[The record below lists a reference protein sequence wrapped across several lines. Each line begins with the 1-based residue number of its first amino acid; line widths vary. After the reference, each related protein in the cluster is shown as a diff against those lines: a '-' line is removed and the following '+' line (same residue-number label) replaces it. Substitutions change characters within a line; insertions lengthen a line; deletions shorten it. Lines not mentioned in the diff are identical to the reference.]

1 MYMGIHSRTTEENW
15 KELKC
20 SQKWGNNLI
29 KNWLQ
34 SPASTDYGK
43 ANLKNVRE
51 AALGCSSEVCPAL
64 HRHSTQTLAEN
75 SCHTRAPCALLSPR
89 SRAGHGGTWLNC
101 SVWEAKAESS
111 GPAWGTSKKK
121 KKDKRSISSNA
132 ILGQRKQTF
141 LLKTEFS
148 AKRLWVT
155 GQLECSSWSPWI
167 CKGRLW
173 LKTESKKLDKQRWAW
188 KERTLGD
195 HSVSHKG
202 KRGEPKSSANTW
214 EKELDVL

>member
-64 HRHSTQTLAEN
+64 HRHSTQTLVEN
-75 SCHTRAPCALLSPR
+75 SCHTRAPCALLSPS

-121 KKDKRSISSNA
+121 KKTKEVFQVMLFWDKENR
-132 ILGQRKQTF
+132 LFYWKQNF
-141 LLKTEFS
+141 LLRDS
-148 AKRLWVT
+148 GW
-155 GQLECSSWSPWI
+155 Q
-167 CKGRLW
+167 
-173 LKTESKKLDKQRWAW
+173 
-188 KERTLGD
+188 
-195 HSVSHKG
+195 
-202 KRGEPKSSANTW
+202 AN
-214 EKELDVL
+214 